1 MIYIEVC
8 ATSAN
13 VCVGFDVLG
22 LALDLKNRFTFEEKK
37 EFSFKGF
44 DYPFNQKE
52 NNLIFKT
59 YSLVFER
66 AKKKPIP
73 VEIGFEGS
81 VPIARGLGS
90 SATLIVAGL
99 LAANSFLDHLFSK
112 EELLQLGSEIEGHP
126 DNIAPALF
134 GGFVA
139 SFYTSDKI
147 HSIQYPVSSDLKFFV
162 IIPAYQVSTEQARG
176 ILPAKLEY
184 QRIVSNLSRIIHLPK
199 ALKEGNLELL
209 RELFHDQLHEP
220 YRKNLI
226 KEYDKVKQI
235 CDEEGL
241 ALAISGSGSTM
252 LVIGKDEQFFNR
264 LQIKDCQTMLLEIG
278 KEAHIWKE

>member
-44 DYPFNQKE
+44 EFPFNQKE
-52 NNLIFKT
+52 NNLVFKA

-73 VEIGFEGS
+73 VEIGFEGA

-112 EELLQLGSEIEGHP
+112 DELLQLGSEIEGHP

-139 SFYTSDKI
+139 SFYASDKI

-184 QRIVSNLSRIIHLPK
+184 KRIVSNLSRIIHLPK

-209 RELFHDQLHEP
+209 KELFHDQLHEP
-220 YRKNLI
+220 YRKKLI

-235 CDEEGL
+235 CDEKGL

-252 LVIGKDEQFFNR
+252 LVIGKDEQIINR
-264 LQIKDCQTMLLEIG
+264 LQIKDCQTMLLDIG

>member
-52 NNLIFKT
+52 NNLVFKA

-66 AKKKPIP
+66 AKKKSIP

>member
-52 NNLIFKT
+52 NNLVFKA

-66 AKKKPIP
+66 AKKKSIP

-139 SFYTSDKI
+139 SFYASDKI

-176 ILPAKLEY
+176 ILPTKLEY